1 MYISNI
7 ARAFFTKKTSS
18 IILQNSI
25 QKFSSTKLHMDKIVV
40 NDPADFN
47 KQLESVVAKSASNGK
62 PIFLYFT
69 GAKNSDNISWC
80 PDCTRAE
87 PIVNEVLGNIGCY
100 FLEFNVI
107 RENYRSEDYPY
118 RTDPRIQLKC
128 VPTLML
134 WKNGKSIVKLNDDQ
148 CQNKETVKDIL
159 DLL

>member
-1 MYISNI
+1 MSIVK
-7 ARAFFTKKTSS
+7 AFKLTT
-18 IILQNSI
+18 QYRH
-25 QKFSSTKLHMDKIVV
+25 SSTSILYNSMEKIVV

-47 KQLESVVAKSASNGK
+47 KQLDSAVAASASNNK

-69 GAKNSDNISWC
+69 GAKNSDTKISWC

-87 PIVNEVLGNIGCY
+87 PVVNEVLGNINCM

-107 RENYRSEDYPY
+107 REQYRIEDYPY
-118 RTDPRIQLKC
+118 RIDPRIKLSC
-128 VPTLML
+128 VPTLIL

-148 CQNKETVKDIL
+148 CQNKDTVKDIL